1 MGFEPRA
8 LAHVGMYI
16 WSVQQR
22 SVHSSHGEAGTGV
35 RRPSI
40 EALDTAINTCFQLKS
55 AEPISV
61 CKINR
66 ESEDILQQIKKQNLP
81 VLPEGEWVLGLMKM
95 PFQGR
100 NSHLLLWQSDF
111 ILFMSNSKIP
121 WRAAHHA
128 SLSFTIAWS
137 LLKLIS
143 IELVMPSSHL
153 ILCYLFLLLSSIF
166 PNIRCLPW
174 HLLQWQSEAC
184 SQNSISA
191 ATCSLSPDQMGDLIF
206 LKEWP
211 PRGTVQLDY
220 SPSDSSFHRIFQ
232 ARILEWFAISFS
244 RGSSWP
250 RDQTWVSCIA
260 GRSFYYLSHQGAH
273 KEAKLWQIKDMQHHR
288 LSAALSHSTS
298 LNRRVELSQLMLKYT
313 QNFY

>member
-1 MGFEPRA
+1 MERLAQGRGDHPSKLWTLPSTPVSSWNLLNQFPFAKLTEKVKTFCSRLRNRTSLSCPR
-8 LAHVGMYI
+8 G
-16 WSVQQR
+16 S
-22 SVHSSHGEAGTGV
+22 
-35 RRPSI
+35 
-40 EALDTAINTCFQLKS
+40 
-55 AEPISV
+55 
-61 CKINR
+61 
-66 ESEDILQQIKKQNLP
+66 
-81 VLPEGEWVLGLMKM
+81 WVLGLMKM

-111 ILFMSNSKIP
+111 TLFMSNSKIP
-121 WRAAHHA
+121 WRAAHQA

-143 IELVMPSSHL
+143 IELLMPSSHL
-153 ILCYLFLLLSSIF
+153 ILCYLFLLQSSIF
-166 PNIRCLPW
+166 PNIRVSS
-174 HLLQWQSEAC
+174 QWAGSSHQMLAVASAAVADAC

-260 GRSFYYLSHQGAH
+260 DRSFYYLSHEGAH
-273 KEAKLWQIKDMQHHR
+273 KEAKLWQTKDMQHHR

-298 LNRRVELSQLMLKYT
+298 LNGRAELS
-313 QNFY
+313 